1 MPPLRDRAKLAT
13 AKATKAAPAT
23 RKATAPIPPVFGSAK
38 LPPPSWPFGYTL
50 SMIGGKWRLV
60 IMYWLVECET
70 MRFNEL
76 KRKIGRITDKT
87 LSRQLKDLEADGL
100 IVRTEYPQIPPK
112 VEYRLS
118 EKGKSLYPLM
128 EAMCEW
134 GREHGAPGPDAP
146 DEPSADLRV

>member
-1 MPPLRDRAKLAT
+1 
-13 AKATKAAPAT
+13 
-23 RKATAPIPPVFGSAK
+23 
-38 LPPPSWPFGYTL
+38 
-50 SMIGGKWRLV
+50 
-60 IMYWLVECET
+60 MYWLVECET

-146 DEPSADLRV
+146 DEPSANLRV